1 MAGGWRSEGVT
12 WVIWGLVLSCLGVE
26 GREVG
31 GIGWGGFVAKLGGF
45 LGGGGGGGVKW
56 VIDSVLG
63 VDRGLEGVVGGVG
76 EVFLKKNKGGYLM
89 SLTSTSLL
97 EMA

>member
-1 MAGGWRSEGVT
+1 M

-45 LGGGGGGGVKW
+45 LGGGWWGWG
-56 VIDSVLG
+56 
-63 VDRGLEGVVGGVG
+63 
-76 EVFLKKNKGGYLM
+76 
-89 SLTSTSLL
+89 
-97 EMA
+97 